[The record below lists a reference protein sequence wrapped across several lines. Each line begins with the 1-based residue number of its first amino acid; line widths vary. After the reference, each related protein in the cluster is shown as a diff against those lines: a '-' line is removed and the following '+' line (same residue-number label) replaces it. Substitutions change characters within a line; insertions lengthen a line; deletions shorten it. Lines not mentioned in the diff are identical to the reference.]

1 MNFIWNSVL
10 DSIVGEDEV
19 TGVKVKNMKTG
30 EITDLE
36 CQGVFFFVGMVPGT
50 NCVKGQVEL
59 DQRGWLNTNDRMETS
74 VEGVY
79 AVGDVRNKYL
89 RQVSTAI
96 GDGAIA
102 ATAAERYIEEQKDFQ
117 ESIVESAKPV
127 LMGFWTP
134 EYGDSL
140 EKMGKVD
147 EANRENGDKYKFV
160 EVDITRKKGWAKKFG
175 IEVSAEKTARVIE
188 LQAGKLVR
196 ELDLAA
202 DLRGQM

>member
-1 MNFIWNSVL
+1 
-10 DSIVGEDEV
+10 
-19 TGVKVKNMKTG
+19 
-30 EITDLE
+30 
-36 CQGVFFFVGMVPGT
+36 
-50 NCVKGQVEL
+50 
-59 DQRGWLNTNDRMETS
+59 
-74 VEGVY
+74 
-79 AVGDVRNKYL
+79 
-89 RQVSTAI
+89 
-96 GDGAIA
+96 
-102 ATAAERYIEEQKDFQ
+102 
-117 ESIVESAKPV
+117 
-127 LMGFWTP
+127 MGFWTP